1 MMAVCAGALIV
12 SCGSG
17 KNMLSVSSLDG
28 EWNITEVDGQKIST
42 ERMPF
47 IGFDVAQKR
56 IYGNSG
62 CNRMMG
68 SFEADSLKPGTLKF
82 GQIGSTRMMC
92 PDMKTEQMVLG
103 ALDKVTSFQTVSD
116 KPSVITLCNQDGQPL
131 MTLEK
136 KAAPEVS
143 LSDLS
148 GEWVIELVNGKKIVG
163 TAEVTPFIGFNLD
176 ESRIYGNVGCNT
188 INGALMQEDGKPNSL
203 RFDNVATTMMMCP
216 DMETETIVLNALNET
231 KSFSMKD
238 DKVYLTDEG
247 FLELEEELNELKN
260 VKRPE
265 VIKALKEARAL
276 GDLSENA
283 DYDAAR
289 AEQAQVEG
297 RIQELEKIMEN
308 AHIIKKGSTDKVSL
322 GTTVKI
328 KYVDDDDIEEYRIVG
343 SKEADPSNNKIS
355 NESPIAMA
363 IMNAKAGEIRKVA
376 SPNGEYEVEIVEI
389 C

>member
-1 MMAVCAGALIV
+1 MVDLFNVLQGGLDKNLESWDIRDKDGNPIRKLTMDYVNDNIEDCADYLIV
-12 SCGSG
+12 DGVGLYYLTVKFSNTMQSITGYSY
-17 KNMLSVSSLDG
+17 LDG
-28 EWNITEVDGQKIST
+28 DYITSGGVAKKVMLKEMYNCEYKDALKEFHKDFPMNAAMDDMFRDGHLYKGGMVVVNPKYKYRIVTNVYKLDENSMYPHKQSTMKLPYGKPTIYKDYIPSNHIKIFHITS
-42 ERMPF
+42 M
-47 IGFDVAQKR
+47 
-56 IYGNSG
+56 Y
-62 CNRMMG
+62 
-68 SFEADSLKPGTLKF
+68 GTLK
-82 GQIGSTRMMC
+82 
-92 PDMKTEQMVLG
+92 PN
-103 ALDKVTSFQTVSD
+103 KVGVWQDLTYKEYTDVIDETNSF
-116 KPSVITLCNQDGQPL
+116 
-131 MTLEK
+131 
-136 KAAPEVS
+136 
-143 LSDLS
+143 
-148 GEWVIELVNGKKIVG
+148 
-163 TAEVTPFIGFNLD
+163 FIF
-176 ESRIYGNVGCNT
+176 
-188 INGALMQEDGKPNSL
+188 
-203 RFDNVATTMMMCP
+203 
-216 DMETETIVLNALNET
+216 
-231 KSFSMKD
+231 
-238 DKVYLTDEG
+238 
-247 FLELEEELNELKN
+247 EEELNELKN

-328 KYVDDDDIEEYRIVG
+328 KYVDDDEIEEYRIVG